1 MRMIPV
7 MKMMKKMMVGK
18 MIGTLLKEEWFQE
31 KQRSN
36 DEYIS
41 VVWRIHLIIRHQYIS
56 YPLDLIFIHN
66 NFENNIINSVKY
78 MI

>member
-1 MRMIPV
+1 
-7 MKMMKKMMVGK
+7 

-41 VVWRIHLIIRHQYIS
+41 VVWRIIRHQDIS

>member
-41 VVWRIHLIIRHQYIS
+41 VVWRIHLIDIYIS